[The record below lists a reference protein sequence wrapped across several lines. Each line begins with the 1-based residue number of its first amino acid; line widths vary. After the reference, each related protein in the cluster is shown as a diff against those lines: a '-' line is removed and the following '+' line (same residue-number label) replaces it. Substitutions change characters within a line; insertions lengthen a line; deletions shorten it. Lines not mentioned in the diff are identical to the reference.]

1 MSDIRM
7 GQLLGAILAGLALS
21 SVAAVATAADAYPTR
36 PIRIVL
42 GSAAGSGS
50 DVVTRVLSSRF
61 SENIGQ
67 PVVVDNRAG
76 AAGLIGAEIVS
87 KSAPDGY
94 TIWVATLTQHLSSTI
109 QKKLLLDKEFEP
121 IGLLAHTPFMLVASA
136 SIPVKNI
143 EELIAY
149 AKARPGKLLFG
160 SSGTGGSLH
169 ICVEQFQSM
178 AGIKMTH
185 VPYKGSAMAIT
196 ELMTGEIQ
204 LSCPPVAAMQPFLNN
219 GKLRV
224 LGVTTKEP
232 TVLAPGFPPVAQGLP
247 GYAFPGWY
255 GALMPLKAPKHIV
268 ARLYKEFAR
277 TVNAPDMRDRLI
289 RVGVEP
295 AMSTPEE
302 FRNFLNLESQRMG
315 KVLRE
320 AGIQDAN

>member
-1 MSDIRM
+1 MLHSRM
-7 GQLLGAILAGLALS
+7 ARTLGVILTGLALS
-21 SVAAVATAADAYPTR
+21 ATGAAAVAADAYPTR

-121 IGLLAHTPFMLVASA
+121 IGLLAHTPFMIVASA
-136 SIPVKNI
+136 SIPVKNT

-169 ICVEQFQSM
+169 ICVEMFQSM
-178 AGIKMTH
+178 AGLKMTH

-204 LSCPPVAAMQPFLNN
+204 LSCPPVAAMQPFLTN

-224 LGVTTKEP
+224 LGVTTKEA
-232 TVLAPGFPPVAQGLP
+232 TALAPGYPPIAQALP

-268 ARLYKEFAR
+268 TRLHKEFAR
-277 TVNAPDMRDRLI
+277 TVNAPDMRERLI
-289 RVGVEP
+289 KVGVEP

-302 FRNFLNLESQRMG
+302 FRDFLNQESQRMA

-320 AGIQDAN
+320 AGVRDAN

>member
-1 MSDIRM
+1 MWNDSLRCICGAM
-7 GQLLGAILAGLALS
+7 VFGLVLG
-21 SVAAVATAADAYPTR
+21 VQAAVPATDAYPTR

-50 DVVTRVLSSRF
+50 DVVTRVLSARF

-121 IGLLAHTPFMLVASA
+121 IGLLAHTPFMLVTSA

-232 TVLAPGFPPVAQGLP
+232 TALAPGYAPVAQSLP

-268 ARLYKEFAR
+268 ARLHKEFER
-277 TVNAPDMRDRLI
+277 TVNAPDMRERLI
-289 RVGVEP
+289 KVGVEP
-295 AMSTPEE
+295 AMSTPVE
-302 FRNFLNLESQRMG
+302 FRDFLRQESKRMEV
-315 KVLRE
+315 VLKD
-320 AGIQDAN
+320 AGI